1 MTFRDI
7 ILTIVRLD
15 NQTNKMQTLRLNNYS
30 LKKHMFSENR
40 TNDNQLVKCEL
51 HIKLYQRYA
60 CDEFQYIILLF
71 SML

>member
-1 MTFRDI
+1 MTFREI

-40 TNDNQLVKCEL
+40 TNDNQLVKCE
-51 HIKLYQRYA
+51 
-60 CDEFQYIILLF
+60 
-71 SML
+71 